1 MLQSLK
7 VLLRGV
13 KLFEEVFLSIGD
25 IPSYAYI
32 RGGPQFQTPVP
43 REWFTEPRPDTG
55 RICCATYR
63 LMTEL
68 QRLLLAYDRHRAA
81 ARPCALATVVEVL
94 GSAYRR
100 PGARMLVTA
109 DGELTGAISGGCL
122 EGDARQ
128 RARQAICRGQ
138 PALVTYDTRDED
150 DPRHGLGPGCQGV
163 VRILLEPLDF
173 AAADNPVELLRDFAH
188 HPEPAVLATVFETDA
203 AGLKAA
209 VGQRVLLSATGAL
222 RGTPLLAGPLAEA
235 ARATLAQ
242 GKSQVL
248 DIETGAGPVRALLEV
263 LAPPLRLVV
272 YGAGND
278 AQPLVHLAAALGWH
292 VTVLD
297 GRPNL
302 ATSARF
308 PEAAAVRIVP
318 VRELE
323 KLVPDAG
330 AYHVLLSHNYAYDLA
345 ALQTLLPAAT
355 PYIGLL
361 GPRAKADRLLQELEL
376 SASEAADVL
385 QNRLHSPIGLDLGSE
400 TPEEI
405 ALAIVAE
412 IQARRHQRNGRPL
425 RERAGT
431 ERALSV
437 AGL

>member
-1 MLQSLK
+1 
-7 VLLRGV
+7 
-13 KLFEEVFLSIGD
+13 
-25 IPSYAYI
+25 
-32 RGGPQFQTPVP
+32 
-43 REWFTEPRPDTG
+43 
-55 RICCATYR
+55 
-63 LMTEL
+63 MTEL
-68 QRLLLAYDRHRAA
+68 QRLLLAYDQHRAD

-100 PGARMLVTA
+100 PGARMLVTE

-128 RARQAICRGQ
+128 RARQAIFRGH

-173 AAADNPVELLRDFAH
+173 AASDNPVEILREFAQ

-203 AGLKAA
+203 SGLRAA
-209 VGQRVLLSATGAL
+209 VGQRLLLSAAGVV
-222 RGTPLLAGPLAEA
+222 RGTALLAVPLAEA
-235 ARATLAQ
+235 ARVALAQ
-242 GKSQVL
+242 SRSQVL
-248 DIETGAGPVRALLEV
+248 DIDTDAGPVRALLEI
-263 LAPPLRLVV
+263 LTPPLRVVV

-278 AQPLVHLAAALGWH
+278 AQPLVRLGASLGWH
-292 VTVLD
+292 ITVVD

-302 ATSARF
+302 ATAARF
-308 PEAAAVRIVP
+308 PEAAAVQVVS

-323 KLVPDAG
+323 VQRPDAD

-345 ALQTLLPAAT
+345 ALQTLVFFPA

-361 GPRAKADRLLQELEL
+361 GPRLKAQRLLEELGT
-376 SASEAADVL
+376 APAAAVEAL
-385 QNRLHSPIGLDLGSE
+385 RERLRSPIGLDLGSE

-405 ALAIVAE
+405 ALCIVAE
-412 IQARRHQRNGRPL
+412 IQAHRSGRQGQPL

-431 ERALSV
+431 VHEPA
-437 AGL
+437 

>member
-1 MLQSLK
+1 
-7 VLLRGV
+7 
-13 KLFEEVFLSIGD
+13 
-25 IPSYAYI
+25 
-32 RGGPQFQTPVP
+32 
-43 REWFTEPRPDTG
+43 
-55 RICCATYR
+55 
-63 LMTEL
+63 MTEL
-68 QRLLLAYDRHRAA
+68 QRLLLAYDQHRAD

-100 PGARMLVTA
+100 PGARMLVTD
-109 DGELTGAISGGCL
+109 DGQLTGAISGGCL

-128 RARQAICRGQ
+128 RARQAIFRGE

-173 AAADNPVELLRDFAH
+173 ASAANPMELLRGFAH
-188 HPEPAVLATVFETDA
+188 YPEAAVLATIFSTDGA
-203 AGLKAA
+203 SGLQAG
-209 VGQRVLLSATGAL
+209 VGQRVLLTATGAV
-222 RGTPLLAGPLAEA
+222 RGTPTLAAPLAEA

-242 GKSQVL
+242 GLSQVL
-248 DIETGAGPVRALLEV
+248 DIDTDAGPVRALLE
-263 LAPPLRLVV
+263 LLSPPLRLTV

-278 AQPLVHLAAALGWH
+278 AQPLVRLAASLGWH
-292 VTVLD
+292 ITVVD

-302 ATSARF
+302 ATAARF

-323 KLVPDAG
+323 TQMPDPA

-345 ALQTLLPAAT
+345 ALQTLLPSSA

-361 GPRAKADRLLQELEL
+361 GPRAKAARLLDDLDL
-376 SASEAADVL
+376 SKAQSTDFL
-385 QNRLHSPIGLDLGSE
+385 QSRLHSPIGLCLGGE

-412 IQARRHQRNGRPL
+412 IQAVKNGRQPQHL
-425 RERAGT
+425 RDTTMAIHADSQNTRN
-431 ERALSV
+431 SV
-437 AGL
+437 MHS

>member
-1 MLQSLK
+1 
-7 VLLRGV
+7 
-13 KLFEEVFLSIGD
+13 
-25 IPSYAYI
+25 
-32 RGGPQFQTPVP
+32 
-43 REWFTEPRPDTG
+43 
-55 RICCATYR
+55 
-63 LMTEL
+63 MTEL
-68 QRLLLAYDRHRAA
+68 QRLLLAYDRHRAE

-100 PGARMLVTA
+100 PGARMLVTE

-128 RARQAICRGQ
+128 RARQVIFRGQ

-150 DPRHGLGPGCQGV
+150 DPRHGLGPGCQGM

-173 AAADNPVELLRDFAH
+173 AANNNPVELLRGFAH
-188 HPEPAVLATVFETDA
+188 YPEPAVLATVFETDA
-203 AGLKAA
+203 SGLKAA
-209 VGQRVLLSATGAL
+209 VGQRVLLSASGAL
-222 RGTPLLAGPLAEA
+222 RGAPLLAGPLAAA

-242 GKSQVL
+242 GLSQVL
-248 DIETGAGPVRALLEV
+248 DIETEAGTVRALLELLV
-263 LAPPLRLVV
+263 PPLRLVV

-278 AQPLVHLAAALGWH
+278 AQPLVHLAASLGWH
-292 VTVLD
+292 ITVVD

-302 ATSARF
+302 ATTGRF
-308 PEAAAVRIVP
+308 PEAAEVRIVP
-318 VRELE
+318 VRVLE
-323 KLVPDAG
+323 TLIPDAG

-345 ALQTLLPAAT
+345 ALQTLLPTAV

-361 GPRAKADRLLQELEL
+361 GPHAKAWRLLEELEL
-376 SASEAADVL
+376 AEAEAADLL

-425 RERAGT
+425 REQAGKVPAS
-431 ERALSV
+431 ALVVTV